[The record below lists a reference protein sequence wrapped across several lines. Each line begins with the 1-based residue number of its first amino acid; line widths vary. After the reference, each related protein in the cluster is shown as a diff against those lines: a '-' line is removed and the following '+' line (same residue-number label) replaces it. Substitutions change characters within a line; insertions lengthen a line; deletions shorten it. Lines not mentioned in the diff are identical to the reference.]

1 MVRVCAYLLWSIR
14 TDLDVR
20 LDLRKLESGRH
31 NGALDILIQ
40 LQAHFN
46 IEIIH
51 YHLMIMF
58 IYSIVEFLLQNL
70 FEVVILDL
78 AVFPIVLLLEQSNI
92 DVFAINVVVWLV
104 LPDLVVIRGRS
115 RELPVAKERETV
127 DLDHFVGQMLAVS

>member
-1 MVRVCAYLLWSIR
+1 
-14 TDLDVR
+14 
-20 LDLRKLESGRH
+20 
-31 NGALDILIQ
+31 
-40 LQAHFN
+40 
-46 IEIIH
+46 
-51 YHLMIMF
+51 MF